1 MEGGAGTMLDRMRH
15 LLSQDVLANISF
27 LKMIDTYGE
36 DVQFKLVERDGEWAA
51 WLLLPTWHSSYDSAV
66 YPKVEFVVYMGCSGD
81 FRLLQE
87 VVSDIPRGKRCVF
100 KVQKCEYRAVLET
113 VFRLQK
119 VREFISYTSGSD
131 SVMSYSPD
139 VVEGACLEELLF
151 SLWSM
156 NGYSRHEIQGYFEQ
170 GARAYSILESGILV
184 STCLVFQNYS
194 RIWEVG
200 AVYTVEQYRGKG
212 YAKKV
217 VESAISRLMSRG
229 LIPRYQV
236 VDGNIESI
244 RLAESIGLRKF
255 VVLEH
260 LMMEDNLIC

>member
-1 MEGGAGTMLDRMRH
+1 
-15 LLSQDVLANISF
+15 LSQDVFANISF
-27 LKMIDTYGE
+27 LKMIDTFGD
-36 DVQFKLVERDGEWAA
+36 DVPFKLIERNGEWAV
-51 WLLLPTWHSSYDSAV
+51 WLLVPTWRSPYDSAV
-66 YPKVEFVVYMGCSGD
+66 YPKAEFVVYMGCSGD

-113 VFRLQK
+113 VFQLQK
-119 VREFISYTSGSD
+119 VREFISYTSGLD
-131 SVMSYSPD
+131 SVLSYSPD

-151 SLWSM
+151 SLWSK

-170 GARAYSILESGILV
+170 GARAYSILESGVPV
-184 STCLVFQNYS
+184 STCLVFQNYG

-200 AVYTVEQYRGKG
+200 AVYTVEQYRDKG

-217 VESAISRLMSRG
+217 VKSAISRLMSRE
-229 LIPRYQV
+229 LTPRYQV
-236 VDGNIESI
+236 VSENTASI